1 MQAAWV
7 AALTVSF
14 MLSGNRMDASAQNAA
29 ETVQESNG
37 EKVED
42 QKPQQPEE
50 EQENTW
56 ENHGDSEEIS
66 EEIVEETAE
75 ENSQE
80 ITEEFLEET
89 EIEVVAETETE
100 AEVIAE
106 TKTEEVTEEIH
117 DQDTEESE
125 QELILEPEYQ
135 PEKDPNPLA
144 NNILQYLGEKELE
157 QIRNIELP
165 DPDWVAINGEK
176 ATCTSYAR
184 LQYGYTPE
192 VQVGT
197 IRYISQIAGSG
208 LFDWNYWGSWGN
220 QAGIECGTASISM
233 AMSYIGVNLTPQ
245 QILDAHGGLT
255 CFTGWGVVDLSPDVA
270 GGVEQYVNG
279 QGQYSPVIVH
289 LPTYSQLGHYVVL
302 IGKLSDSEYLV
313 LDCAQK
319 STWVMTAGDSF
330 YNSIDQVYQYYNPD
344 APVLDHTV
352 VTDKPVMSTCVSL
365 GLTAGSHCEVCGEVL
380 TEQQVVPCN
389 GHVWSDWVT
398 RTEPTTQQQ
407 GEKVRFCQVC
417 GTMDVRSI
425 DCLPEEM
432 VLEMPQIIWE

>member
-1 MQAAWV
+1 MRKWKIRSHSSRRKNRKIHGRTMQIQKRSLRRSWRKLQRRIV
-7 AALTVSF
+7 RRLQRSF
-14 MLSGNRMDASAQNAA
+14 W
-29 ETVQESNG
+29 
-37 EKVED
+37 K
-42 QKPQQPEE
+42 KP
-50 EQENTW
+50 
-56 ENHGDSEEIS
+56 
-66 EEIVEETAE
+66 
-75 ENSQE
+75 
-80 ITEEFLEET
+80 
-89 EIEVVAETETE
+89 EIEIVAETETE

-245 QILDAHGGLT
+245 QILDAYGGLT

-270 GGVEQYVNG
+270 GGVEQYING

-302 IGKLSDSEYLV
+302 SENYLIQNIW
-313 LDCAQK
+313 C
-319 STWVMTAGDSF
+319 W
-330 YNSIDQVYQYYNPD
+330 
-344 APVLDHTV
+344 TV
-352 VTDKPVMSTCVSL
+352 HRIQP
-365 GLTAGSHCEVCGEVL
+365 G
-380 TEQQVVPCN
+380 
-389 GHVWSDWVT
+389 
-398 RTEPTTQQQ
+398 
-407 GEKVRFCQVC
+407 
-417 GTMDVRSI
+417 
-425 DCLPEEM
+425 
-432 VLEMPQIIWE
+432 

>member
-29 ETVQESNG
+29 ETVQERNG

-56 ENHGDSEEIS
+56 ENHADSEEIS

-165 DPDWVAINGEK
+165 DRMVASMEKRQPVHHMPDCSMVIHRKYRWEPSAIFL
-176 ATCTSYAR
+176 R
-184 LQYGYTPE
+184 LQE
-192 VQVGT
+192 VVCLTGIT
-197 IRYISQIAGSG
+197 GEAGAIR
-208 LFDWNYWGSWGN
+208 
-220 QAGIECGTASISM
+220 QAS
-233 AMSYIGVNLTPQ
+233 N
-245 QILDAHGGLT
+245 
-255 CFTGWGVVDLSPDVA
+255 
-270 GGVEQYVNG
+270 VE
-279 QGQYSPVIVH
+279 P
-289 LPTYSQLGHYVVL
+289 P
-302 IGKLSDSEYLV
+302 
-313 LDCAQK
+313 
-319 STWVMTAGDSF
+319 
-330 YNSIDQVYQYYNPD
+330 
-344 APVLDHTV
+344 
-352 VTDKPVMSTCVSL
+352 VSL
-365 GLTAGSHCEVCGEVL
+365 
-380 TEQQVVPCN
+380 
-389 GHVWSDWVT
+389 W
-398 RTEPTTQQQ
+398 R
-407 GEKVRFCQVC
+407 
-417 GTMDVRSI
+417 
-425 DCLPEEM
+425 CLISE
-432 VLEMPQIIWE
+432 